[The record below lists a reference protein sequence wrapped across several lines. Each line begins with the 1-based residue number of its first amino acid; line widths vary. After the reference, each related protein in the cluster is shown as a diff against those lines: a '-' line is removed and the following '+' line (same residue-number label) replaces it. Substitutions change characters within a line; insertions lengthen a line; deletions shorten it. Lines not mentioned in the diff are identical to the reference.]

1 MTARTSAMP
10 RKITLHVFA
19 SAKGGVGK
27 STLAVTCA
35 KLLAEGRDRLPVVVD
50 ADMTG
55 TSLADGLRLLAPDAT
70 LLSDGTVDIE
80 AAPTGRFLSRE
91 EVKRLR
97 RLRRDSRDKR
107 GLPPPFL
114 NDALRPF
121 LLGKAE
127 ELKDLRIDGLLWRHE
142 ADDDVWYLPSSA
154 LREDVVE
161 SLRWFTLEPY
171 DWMGAMTVVLH
182 RLSVQWPEVSDVVV
196 DLPPGLFG
204 FGAEMLRLA
213 SAIQRRELPEGY
225 PDWTSGDVVWDARV
239 YVVTTPDDNDL
250 LPVYENVVLQAR
262 TFGAAHVLV
271 NKSVA
276 PLPGPA
282 EIVGETL
289 GLLIDERRLHQVPLL
304 TPTLGRIFVDGA
316 LRVDDDVR
324 RLATLFTSEVV
335 A

>member
-1 MTARTSAMP
+1 MP

-35 KLLAEGRDRLPVVVD
+35 RVLAERRVRLPVVVD

-55 TSLADGLRLLAPDAT
+55 TSLADGLHLLAPDAT
-70 LLSDGTVDIE
+70 LLPDGTVDIE
-80 AAPTGRFLSRE
+80 AAPTGRYLPRE

-97 RLRRDSRDKR
+97 RLRRDSGQKR

-121 LLGKAE
+121 LLGKEE
-127 ELKDLRIDGLLWRHE
+127 ELSDLRVDGMLWRHE

-154 LREDVVE
+154 LRDDVVE
-161 SLRWFTLEPY
+161 SLRWFSGDPY
-171 DWMGAMTVVLH
+171 EWMGSMTAVLH
-182 RLSVQWPEVSDVVV
+182 RLSEQRPEISDLVV

-213 SAIQRRELPEGY
+213 RAVQGSEVLEGY
-225 PDWTSGDVVWDARV
+225 PDWTGGEVVWDARV
-239 YVVTTPDDNDL
+239 YVVTTPDENDL
-250 LPVYENVVLQAR
+250 LPVYENVALLAR
-262 TFGAAHVLV
+262 TFGSAHVLV
-271 NKSVA
+271 NKSVE
-276 PLPGPA
+276 PLRPLA
-282 EIVGETL
+282 DIVGP
-289 GLLIDERRLHQVPLL
+289 LLALQIDEKRIHQVPLL
-304 TPTLGRIFVDGA
+304 MPTLGRIFVDGA

-324 RLATLFTSEVV
+324 RLASLFTSE
-335 A
+335 AIA